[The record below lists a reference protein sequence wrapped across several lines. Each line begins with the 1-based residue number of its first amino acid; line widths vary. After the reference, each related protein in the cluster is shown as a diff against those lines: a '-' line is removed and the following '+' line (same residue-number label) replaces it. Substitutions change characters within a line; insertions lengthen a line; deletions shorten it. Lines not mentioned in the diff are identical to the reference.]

1 MVAGRPHRAQPGNI
15 PPVTLTKV
23 PTGLAVQ
30 TEVLSA
36 ALTAEQSDQLADL
49 LRQLLTE
56 TETPGS

>member
-1 MVAGRPHRAQPGNI
+1 M
-15 PPVTLTKV
+15 TLTKV